1 MFPSGWVVNTLKE
14 VVLVNDKKLKEEK
27 EKKKKT
33 DMSIYSWLS
42 QRIKGGVQER
52 KRKVFQN

>member
-27 EKKKKT
+27 EKKKRP
-33 DMSIYSWLS
+33 ICQYIL
-42 QRIKGGVQER
+42 G
-52 KRKVFQN
+52 